1 MKLKMDEDQ
10 FLSESLDNRVRPKD
24 KENCPERLG
33 LDTDAPSG
41 RLAKWPGDFALI
53 RRLTWDGTG

>member
-10 FLSESLDNRVRPKD
+10 FLSESLDDSVRPKD

-41 RLAKWPGDFALI
+41 RLAK
-53 RRLTWDGTG
+53 

>member
-41 RLAKWPGDFALI
+41 RLAK
-53 RRLTWDGTG
+53 